1 MVSDFT
7 VSLSVSFSV
16 ALSAPPF
23 LFASFR
29 EIRSRVHPS
38 MLSVAL
44 PPSSSVFITITLS
57 LSCNSV
63 WPDGAIMRDDNV
75 RLPVEET
82 KKRGQL
88 RMGDDVSVNVSEVKL
103 IVIPVMQKTAEG
115 DAGSDTALTDFS
127 MVS

>member
-1 MVSDFT
+1 
-7 VSLSVSFSV
+7 
-16 ALSAPPF
+16 
-23 LFASFR
+23 
-29 EIRSRVHPS
+29 
-38 MLSVAL
+38 
-44 PPSSSVFITITLS
+44 
-57 LSCNSV
+57 
-63 WPDGAIMRDDNV
+63 MRDDNV

-115 DAGSDTALTDFS
+115 DAGSDIALTDFS